1 MAKLRTTVNRI
12 TEQIEMDRK
21 RLTRWIFWLGLPAVT
36 AASVMYPDGIL
47 TWVLAWL
54 VCFPLARRTG
64 SSIMLA
70 GAAGEDRA
78 LSVLSGLPEEY
89 ILFNQIQLPD
99 GRSSTGFREA
109 DFVVVGPNGVF
120 IIENKSYRGWIKGN
134 GNSAEWE
141 LHKTGRR
148 GTKYIKACRNPVPQ
162 VRVYVSLLRAMF
174 AGRGIRAWITPLVS
188 LSENNY
194 LGWITSEKV
203 KVVRLDDLL
212 DTILGNQGRLP
223 REEME
228 GVLGLL
234 EELRAGAFKEMSKAE
249 GMGIFQT
256 AQEGHTS

>member
-1 MAKLRTTVNRI
+1 MATNRTTENNI
-12 TEQIEMDRK
+12 TASIRK
-21 RLTRWIFWLGLPAVT
+21 YRRRVTKWIFWVGLPTVT
-36 AASVMYPDGIL
+36 AASVMCPDGIWV
-47 TWVLAWL
+47 WVLAWL
-54 VCFPLARRTG
+54 VCFQLARRTG

-70 GAAGEDRA
+70 GAAGEERA

-89 ILFNQIQLPD
+89 TLFNQIQLPD

-120 IIENKSYRGWIKGN
+120 IIENKSYRGWIKGD

-148 GTKYIKACRNPVPQ
+148 GTKYTQPCRNPVPQ

-194 LGWITSEKV
+194 LGWITSERV
-203 KVVRLDDLL
+203 KVVRLVDLL

-223 REEME
+223 REEIVR
-228 GVLGLL
+228 VLGLL
-234 EELRAGAFKEMSKAE
+234 EELRAGAFQETCKAE
-249 GMGIFQT
+249 GMGSFQT
-256 AQEGHTS
+256 TQEGHTP